1 MWYEKKDLL
10 PDDLLLAWQALFD
23 AHAKNG
29 IPKPAKVIW
38 ETMPSLYKDKEYIHG
53 DSRIQFIEEKAKSEK
68 E

>member
-1 MWYEKKDLL
+1 MWYEKKNF

-23 AHAKNG
+23 ACKERNSETR
-29 IPKPAKVIW
+29 KVIW
-38 ETMPSLYKDKEYIHG
+38 ETMPSLYKGKEYIHG